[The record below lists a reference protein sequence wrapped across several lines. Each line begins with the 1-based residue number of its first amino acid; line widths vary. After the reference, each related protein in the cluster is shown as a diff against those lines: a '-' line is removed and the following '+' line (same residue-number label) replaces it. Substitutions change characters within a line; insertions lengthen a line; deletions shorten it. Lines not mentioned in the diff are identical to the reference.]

1 MVKMIDQSMSTT
13 IQKQNDLIAVLPKTA
28 ETTLE
33 SVLPVMQ
40 HITRWLIH
48 SGVGYTDFIA
58 ALKPVFYQQAL
69 LELDDLS
76 QKTTDSAISL
86 LSGLHRKD
94 VSQFKK
100 HQLTALNEAVMTL
113 PISVPARVI
122 GRWIALD
129 LPSDL
134 PFTGEHNSF
143 EMLVKEISTEKHPR
157 SIVFE
162 LERLGVVKEIE
173 GRVYLQQKSFTPD
186 LHMQETKALFSA
198 NVADHIAAGI
208 DNFIDREK
216 RFTHLEQAVFADK
229 LTAES
234 VEKLR
239 QLSVELW
246 QEMAQKLVHQA
257 IQYCEEDQSKENAQ
271 QRFRLGVYQYDGDMP
286 KEVSSYSIEN

>member
-1 MVKMIDQSMSTT
+1 MVKMIDQSMSDE
-13 IQKQNDLIAVLPKTA
+13 IHKQNGLVAVLPKTA

-58 ALKPVFYQQAL
+58 ALKPIFYQQAL
-69 LELDDLS
+69 RELDHLS

-100 HQLTALNEAVMTL
+100 HQLNALNDAVMTL

-122 GRWIALD
+122 GRWIAWD
-129 LPSDL
+129 LPL
-134 PFTGEHNSF
+134 NIPFTGEHNSF

-162 LERLGVVKEIE
+162 LERLGVVKEID
-173 GRVYLQQKSFTPD
+173 GQVYLQQKSFTPD

-198 NVADHIAAGI
+198 NVTDHIAAGI
-208 DNFIDREK
+208 DNFIETEK
-216 RFTHLEQAVFADK
+216 SFTHLEQAVFADK

-246 QEMAQKLVHQA
+246 QEMAHKLLHQA
-257 IQYCEEDQSKENAQ
+257 IQYCEEDQSKADAQ
-271 QRFRLGVYQYDGDMP
+271 QRFRVGVYQYDGDMP
-286 KEVSSYSIEN
+286 NAVSSYSFEK